1 MEVRKMN
8 MPGFAADAS
17 LYRTSQHY
25 FVTSGMAGFAARP
38 WGLAPSLMPSP
49 DGFPDGQFCHPGCGS
64 CVEDTDSPTGC
75 SRTCI
80 NAQCDDTTRPCKGCS
95 HTTTCG
101 PCTGSKTCCTGS
113 SCQGVACSC

>member
-1 MEVRKMN
+1 MN

-25 FVTSGMAGFAARP
+25 FLTAGMAGLATMRM
-38 WGLAPSLMPSP
+38 GLASSMQPSP
-49 DGFPDGQFCHPGCGS
+49 DGFPDGQFCHPGCGP
-64 CVEDTDSPTGC
+64 CVEDTDSSTGC

-80 NAQCDDTTRPCKGCS
+80 NAQCDDHTIQCTGCS

-101 PCTGSKTCCTGS
+101 PCTGTKTCCTGPF
-113 SCQGVACSC
+113 CQGVACTC